1 MKEYYNTTGESG
13 VQLEIFKKKAKTQS
27 EMIMKFLSL
36 QPLVEYGASQ
46 LLKLVFK
53 NSVPITSV
61 RRSITNLVNDN
72 KLIYTGGTREG
83 LFGRNEKLI
92 KWKRIT

>member
-83 LFGRNEKLI
+83 LFGRNENLI
-92 KWKRIT
+92 KFKAL

>member
-13 VQLEIFKKKAKTQS
+13 VQLEIFKNKAKTQS
-27 EMIMKFLSL
+27 EMIMKFLSS

-83 LFGRNEKLI
+83 LFGRNENLI
-92 KWKRIT
+92 KFKAL

>member
-1 MKEYYNTTGESG
+1 
-13 VQLEIFKKKAKTQS
+13 
-27 EMIMKFLSL
+27 MKFLSL